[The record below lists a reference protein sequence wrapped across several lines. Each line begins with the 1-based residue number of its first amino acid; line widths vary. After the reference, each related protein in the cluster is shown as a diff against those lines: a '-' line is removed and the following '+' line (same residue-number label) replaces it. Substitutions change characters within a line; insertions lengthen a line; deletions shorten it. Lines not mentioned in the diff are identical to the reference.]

1 MTLPITGPVSLVLAV
16 VFGFVFGLLLQ
27 RGRVANYDTI
37 VNQFRLKDFTVL
49 KVMFTAI
56 IVGGAGV
63 LVLHQAGHAAYH
75 VKPANMLGVVL
86 GAGIF
91 GVGMVTYGYCP
102 GTGVAAVATGSVH
115 ALVGFAGMLAG
126 GILYALSFAWVKEH
140 ILSVAALGKVRLPD
154 VTGIADWVWFVI
166 LAGVAV
172 VVFATIERLA
182 PTAKDPADRS

>member
-1 MTLPITGPVSLVLAV
+1 MTLPITGNAALVLAV

-56 IVGGAGV
+56 VVGGVGV
-63 LVLHQAGHAAYH
+63 LLLHQAGHAMYH

-91 GVGMVTYGYCP
+91 GVGMVLYGYCP
-102 GTGVAAVATGSVH
+102 GTGIAAIATGSVH

-126 GILYALSFAWVKEH
+126 GILYALSFRWVNEH
-140 ILSVAALGKVRLPD
+140 VLSVAAWGKVRLPD
-154 VTGIADWVWFVI
+154 VTPIADWAWFVI
-166 LAGVAV
+166 LAVVAI
-172 VVFATIERLA
+172 VVFYAIERLE
-182 PTAKDPADRS
+182 AKARRVHESE